1 MCDSISILVLLADQP
16 QAVYDSRHYPT
27 RGKED
32 LDEVSSDFRIQYP
45 RSPLTGAG
53 YKVTAMGEK
62 LSSKRDVGPIEKN
75 RKNYGRVAGYIVDCN
90 PPACTVGHNRLL
102 VNGVPAAID
111 VGLALL
117 RHWLAENGCTREGL
131 DAVVSLNVD
140 IISATPTFLFPR
152 LDEPEARLNL
162 AQFRGRSEAVCNGKR
177 KQKDD
182 ATKPPAF
189 SIPPKPP
196 KRGEYIYN
204 SYIKLREYLIDC
216 YVKRFGA
223 KGAVCIPIT
232 DHTAE
237 LTVAQ
242 ISKRTLR
249 IGTKLHGKWLKD
261 NGLNKAAHWLGSN
274 DGYEKAF
281 SLVRSTLRLDEEL
294 RTKQMRSQTVAALNL
309 PEPDKTLLR
318 YHLDRNKARE
328 HPRFDILSAKQASKA
343 YSASRLRILE
353 STKVDLD
360 MDYDDQLKSLFPS
373 LSELLVFPGKYEPS
387 DRIAAFVFSP
397 ISVPIALAKLAQL
410 TDDNLHNCATPVA
423 NGTRPLGR
431 SRPKPGLPPFPSIR
445 KDCEKVR
452 YARGIGN
459 VPADPHALD

>member
-1 MCDSISILVLLADQP
+1 MCDSITILVLLPDQSP
-16 QAVYDSRHYPT
+16 AEYERCQYPS

-32 LDEVSSDFRIQYP
+32 TDEASSDFRIQYP

-53 YKVTAMGEK
+53 YKVTAVGEK
-62 LSSKRDVGPIEKN
+62 LSSKSDVGPIEKN
-75 RKNYGRVAGYIVDCN
+75 RKIHGRVDGYLVNLN

-117 RHWLAENGCTREGL
+117 KHWLAENGCTREGL
-131 DAVVSLNVD
+131 DAVVGQNVD
-140 IISATPTFLFPR
+140 IVSATPTFLFSR

-162 AQFRGRSEAVCNGKR
+162 AQFRGRSIAVCNGKMKGSVTR
-177 KQKDD
+177 
-182 ATKPPAF
+182 PPAF
-189 SIPPKPP
+189 SVPPKPP

-204 SYIKLREYLIDC
+204 SYIKLREYLLDC

-223 KGAVCIPIT
+223 KGSVCIPIT

-242 ISKRTLR
+242 LSNRTLR

-261 NGLNKAAHWLGSN
+261 HDLNKAANWQGSN

-281 SLVRSTLRLDEEL
+281 ALVRSTLRLDEDL
-294 RTKQMRSQTVAALNL
+294 RTKQIRSQTVAALNL
-309 PEPDKTLLR
+309 PESDKTLLR

-328 HPRFDILSAKQASKA
+328 HPRFSVLSPKQASKA

-353 STKVDLD
+353 STKIDLD
-360 MDYDDQLKSLFPS
+360 INYEDQLKTLIPS
-373 LSELLVFPGKYEPS
+373 LGELLVFPGQYEPS
-387 DRIAAFVFSP
+387 ERIAQFIFSP
-397 ISVPIALAKLAQL
+397 VSVPIALERLAML
-410 TDDNLHNCATPVA
+410 TDDILRNRDTAA
-423 NGTRPLGR
+423 SDETRPLGR
-431 SRPKPGLPPFPSIR
+431 PRPKPGLPPFPSMR
-445 KDCEKVR
+445 KNGEQLR
-452 YARGIGN
+452 YTRGISK
-459 VPADPHALD
+459 VPVDFDAIE